1 MSVLQVIGVL
11 RTPSVLIN
19 AVQKGIHSAKYT
31 TRRTVQ
37 YNTVCSIRI
46 QCNSTLYSAVHCLG
60 LAAAISP
67 NPILGLIPRM
77 SPLQALHLTLLNA
90 SYLMITSKCLKIKI
104 SSVME
109 VAPRNKLFSMF
120 ARTYP
125 CFVVEG
131 WCVCKTVCEAST
143 STAISSQG
151 SRQKTI
157 SLKKTTFC
165 QCLLSFQMKIDH
177 HFA

>member
-31 TRRTVQ
+31 TRRRVQ
-37 YNTVCSIRI
+37 YNTVCSSRI

-104 SSVME
+104 PSVME
-109 VAPRNKLFSMF
+109 VAPRYTLFLLFTLVLLFKLNCQGKSSKK
-120 ARTYP
+120 RTIYGQAGRKRFP
-125 CFVVEG
+125 PPPL
-131 WCVCKTVCEAST
+131 TD
-143 STAISSQG
+143 
-151 SRQKTI
+151 
-157 SLKKTTFC
+157 
-165 QCLLSFQMKIDH
+165 SFL
-177 HFA
+177 

>member
-1 MSVLQVIGVL
+1 M
-11 RTPSVLIN
+11 LIN

-31 TRRTVQ
+31 TRRRVQ

-90 SYLMITSKCLKIKI
+90 SYLIISKCLKIKI
-104 SSVME
+104 PSEME
-109 VAPRNKLFSMF
+109 VAPRYTLLLLFTLVLLFKLN
-120 ARTYP
+120 
-125 CFVVEG
+125 
-131 WCVCKTVCEAST
+131 
-143 STAISSQG
+143 
-151 SRQKTI
+151 
-157 SLKKTTFC
+157 
-165 QCLLSFQMKIDH
+165 CLGMS
-177 HFA
+177 